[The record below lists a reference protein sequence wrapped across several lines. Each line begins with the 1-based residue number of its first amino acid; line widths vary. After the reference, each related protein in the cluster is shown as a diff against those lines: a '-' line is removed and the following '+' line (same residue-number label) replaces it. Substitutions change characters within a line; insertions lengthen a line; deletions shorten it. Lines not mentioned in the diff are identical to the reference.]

1 MKRTPRKFYFLMIC
15 VVLAVATGSL
25 YWQVQG
31 FDFVNYDDQ
40 AYVEDNEIVRKG
52 LTREGFVWAFTTD
65 KTGYW
70 HPLTWLSLMLDCEL
84 ARSVTRTC
92 HTTNVLIHIANT
104 LLLFWVLRRMTS
116 ALWCSAFVAVLF
128 ALHPLHVESVA
139 WISERKDVLSTF
151 FFFLT
156 MLFYVHYVERP
167 GFLRY
172 VPIALCFAIGLLA
185 KPMLV
190 TLPCVLLLLDYWPL
204 GRLRPGQLLGKGK
217 EGEGARK
224 AAVRLMAEK
233 IPLFILTAA
242 LSIVTYLLQKSGQV
256 VADLEFGVRL
266 SNAIASYGRYIGK
279 MFWPSGLTVI
289 YLHSER
295 IEVLPLVVSSI
306 VLVCVSVVIILQV
319 RRRPY
324 LAMGWLWYIGLLV
337 PVIGLVQV
345 GNQAMADRY
354 TYVPLVGLFI
364 MLTWGAAD
372 VTKGL
377 RYRRNTLGVV
387 GVSIILVLSVCTGF
401 QIQHWQNGVTLFGHA
416 VDVTKGNYLAH
427 SNFGVALK
435 KVNRDEDAIEQWKIS
450 LQIKPD
456 FDTAIGN
463 LGPVLVENGRVEEAV
478 FYYREFLE
486 LAPDDCR
493 TQINMADALSRL
505 KVYDQA
511 VEHYELALL
520 FGCDS
525 VGIHYNLA
533 MTLSNLGRY
542 DEAILHYSKFLEQRP
557 DSFRAHNNLGALLLA
572 MRNDDEAI
580 KHFQEALRL
589 NWNYLGAHMNLAM
602 VLMDRGGIYE
612 AILHYEEAV
621 RINPNDR
628 TAQKALKKAK
638 EMLAMQNKQDK

>member
-1 MKRTPRKFYFLMIC
+1 MKLTPRKSYFLMIC
-15 VVLAVATGSL
+15 VALVVATGAF

-92 HTTNVLIHIANT
+92 HTTNVLIHIVNT

-116 ALWCSAFVAVLF
+116 ALWCSAFVAALF

-156 MLFYVHYVERP
+156 MLFYVRYVERP
-167 GFLRY
+167 GFIRY
-172 VPIALCFAIGLLA
+172 VAVALCFAIGLLA

-190 TLPCVLLLLDYWPL
+190 TLPFVLLLLDYWPL
-204 GRLRPGQLLGKGK
+204 GRLRAGQLVGKGK
-217 EGEGARK
+217 QGEKASK
-224 AAVRLMAEK
+224 AAVRLVAEK
-233 IPLFILTAA
+233 IPLFILTAV
-242 LSIVTYLLQKSGQV
+242 LCVVTYLLQKSGQV

-289 YLHSER
+289 YLHSEK
-295 IEVLPLVVSSI
+295 IEVWPLVVSSI
-306 VLVCVSVVIILQV
+306 VLVCVSAVVILQAQ
-319 RRRPY
+319 RRPY

-354 TYVPLVGLFI
+354 TYVPLTGLFI
-364 MLTWGAAD
+364 MLAWSAAD

-377 RYRRNTLGVV
+377 RYQKIVSGAV
-387 GVSIILVLSVCTGF
+387 GVSIVLVLSVCSWF
-401 QIQHWQNGVTLFGHA
+401 QVQHWQNGVTLFGHA
-416 VDVTKGNYLAH
+416 VDVTRGNYLAY

-435 KVNRDEDAIEQWKIS
+435 RAGRVEDAIEQWKTS
-450 LQIKPD
+450 LQIRPD

-463 LGPVLVENGRVEEAV
+463 LGPVLVENGRVEEAI
-478 FYYREFLE
+478 FYYKEFLGW
-486 LAPDDCR
+486 APDDCR
-493 TQINMADALSRL
+493 THMNMADALFQLRI
-505 KVYDQA
+505 YEQA
-511 VEHYELALL
+511 VQHYEAALL

-525 VGIHYNLA
+525 VNIRYSLA
-533 MTLSNLGRY
+533 MALSNLGRY
-542 DEAILHYSKFLEQRP
+542 DEAILHYRKFLQQRP
-557 DSFRAHNNLGALLLA
+557 DSFRAHNNLGAMLLA
-572 MRNDDEAI
+572 RRNVDEAM

-589 NWNYLGAHMNLAM
+589 NWDYFGAHMNLATA
-602 VLMDRGGIYE
+602 LMDQGNIHE
-612 AILHYEEAV
+612 ALLHYEEAV

-628 TAQKALKKAK
+628 TARQALKEAK
-638 EMLAMQNKQDK
+638 EILAKQSKEDR

>member
-1 MKRTPRKFYFLMIC
+1 MIC
-15 VVLAVATGSL
+15 LALVVATGAL

-84 ARSVTRTC
+84 ARSVARTC

-116 ALWCSAFVAVLF
+116 ALWCSAFVAALF

-156 MLFYVHYVERP
+156 MLFYVYYVERP
-167 GFLRY
+167 GFFRY
-172 VPIALCFAIGLLA
+172 VAVVLSFALGLLA

-190 TLPCVLLLLDYWPL
+190 TLPFVLLLLDYWPL
-204 GRLRPGQLLGKGK
+204 GRFRLGQLESRGV
-217 EGEGARK
+217 EGRSVSK
-224 AAVRLMAEK
+224 AAVRLVAEK
-233 IPLFILTAA
+233 IPLFILTAV
-242 LSIVTYLLQKSGQV
+242 LCVVTYLLQKSGQV
-256 VADLEFGVRL
+256 VADLAFGVRL

-279 MFWPSGLTVI
+279 MFWPVGLTVI
-289 YLHSER
+289 YLHPEK
-295 IEVLPLVVSSI
+295 IEVWPLAVSSI
-306 VLVCVSVVIILQV
+306 VLVCVSAAVIFLA

-354 TYVPLVGLFI
+354 TYVPLIGLFI

-372 VTKGL
+372 IAKGV
-377 RYRRNTLGVV
+377 RYHK
-387 GVSIILVLSVCTGF
+387 IILGALVVAIIFVLSVCTGF
-401 QIQHWQNGVTLFGHA
+401 QIRHWQNGVTLFGHA
-416 VDVTKGNYLAH
+416 VDVTRGNYLAY

-435 KVNRDEDAIEQWKIS
+435 RAGRVDDAIEQWKTS
-450 LQIKPD
+450 LQIRPD

-463 LGPVLVENGRVEEAV
+463 LGPVLVENGRVEEAI
-478 FYYREFLE
+478 FYYKEFLGW
-486 LAPDDCR
+486 APDDCR
-493 TQINMADALSRL
+493 THMNMADALFQLRI
-505 KVYDQA
+505 YDQA
-511 VEHYELALL
+511 VQHYEAALL

-525 VGIHYNLA
+525 VNIHYNLA
-533 MTLSNLGRY
+533 MSLSHQGRY
-542 DEAILHYSKFLEQRP
+542 DEAILQYGEFLQQQP
-557 DSFRAHNNLGALLLA
+557 DSFSAHNNMGAMLLA
-572 MRNDDEAI
+572 RRNVDEAI
-580 KHFQEALRL
+580 EHFTEALRL
-589 NWNYLGAHMNLAM
+589 NWNYLGAHMNLATA
-602 VLMDRGGIYE
+602 LMDRGNIYE
-612 AILHYEEAV
+612 AVLHYEQAV
-621 RINPNDR
+621 RINPNDH